1 MRSFVCL
8 TIIQLFF
15 SSQLIGQVPN
25 TEEQSGKAAR
35 RPSFSQKDVFELEY
49 ANDPQ
54 ISPDGKTVVYCRI
67 SFDIMTDKTV
77 SRLWTTK
84 TDGTEHRPLTST
96 ELNASSPRWS
106 PDGKKIV
113 YVAHDG
119 NQSQIYQPMEN
130 TGIISP

>member
-77 SRLWTTK
+77 SREELMK
-84 TDGTEHRPLTST
+84 EDDDDDLKGGEASATS
-96 ELNASSPRWS
+96 
-106 PDGKKIV
+106 
-113 YVAHDG
+113 
-119 NQSQIYQPMEN
+119 
-130 TGIISP
+130 